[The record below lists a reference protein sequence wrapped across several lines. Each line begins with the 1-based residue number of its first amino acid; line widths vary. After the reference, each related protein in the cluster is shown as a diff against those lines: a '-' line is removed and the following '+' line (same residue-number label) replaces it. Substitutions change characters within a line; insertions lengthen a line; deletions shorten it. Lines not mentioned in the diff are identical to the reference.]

1 MSGNERAHGAL
12 RTHLKKLLPTTAESE
27 RCTGG
32 RLAVKPDSVAPPSR
46 VFLRDSFFPL
56 SFSVSS
62 LARTHARTHA
72 RKYARTH
79 ARTPARTHER
89 ARRAKLERV
98 RALFSAGRRE
108 TMLAGETRSAWRCVR
123 SLYRHNGCGRVGNQA
138 GQAEPNRTKPTHCV
152 LSFAPVD
159 DRTAPRRAPPRPR
172 IAHASF
178 TLSLSPKLAHL
189 QRAVRRP
196 PSIRLCCSDDYIPLR
211 AR

>member
-1 MSGNERAHGAL
+1 MH
-12 RTHLKKLLPTTAESE
+12 
-27 RCTGG
+27 
-32 RLAVKPDSVAPPSR
+32 AP
-46 VFLRDSFFPL
+46 
-56 SFSVSS
+56 
-62 LARTHARTHA
+62 RTHARRHACTHA
-72 RKYARTH
+72 YTTNERT
-79 ARTPARTHER
+79 
-89 ARRAKLERV
+89 RRAKLERV

-108 TMLAGETRSAWRCVR
+108 TMLTGETRSAWRCVG